1 MITKFDEFEKIYEFD
16 YIENTT
22 NGPGIRGGSI
32 DVGIGYR
39 GSIGGSG
46 GIIGG
51 SDASG
56 DMFKNDSPTTK
67 PGEVRKFK
75 QNVGFIK
82 YKESKK
88 RKNALKKLKKLDDD
102 SYEPEP
108 TGNE

>member
-1 MITKFDEFEKIYEFD
+1 MITKFDEFEKLYEFD
-16 YIENTT
+16 YIQNTN
-22 NGPGIRGGSI
+22 NGPGILGGNLNPGIGFRGG
-32 DVGIGYR
+32 VNGGV
-39 GSIGGSG
+39 IGGA
-46 GIIGG
+46 
-51 SDASG
+51 DASG

-82 YKESKK
+82 YKESQK
-88 RKNALKKLKKLDDD
+88 RKKSLKALKKLDDD